1 MFLLIDLFLL
11 YNSLLFIVIEIV
23 DDNKNNEKLLSLFSD
38 ENNIIHQ
45 YFCLYKRTMLLLC
58 EMSKYIKVLIN
69 SIENNSTNTLILQ
82 ILFKI
87 YKEIVLNT
95 LIK

>member
-1 MFLLIDLFLL
+1 MFLFIDLFLL

-23 DDNKNNEKLLSLFSD
+23 DDNKNNEILLSLFSD

-45 YFCLYKRTMLLLC
+45 YICLYKRTMLLLC